1 MVQTNDTIKVMNEIL
16 TYYQLMYLAKLNHI
30 LKYTLK
36 INYSFK
42 HDATDYT
49 LTRMGKWVEGRGTQA
64 EFSTSLDNKIRINFM
79 LIPTGY
85 YEYSQETVIF
95 YNLDDDKHK
104 AKLTDVAKAMGIEK
118 SEANFIN
125 SLQI

>member
-1 MVQTNDTIKVMNEIL
+1 
-16 TYYQLMYLAKLNHI
+16 
-30 LKYTLK
+30 
-36 INYSFK
+36 
-42 HDATDYT
+42 
-49 LTRMGKWVEGRGTQA
+49 
-64 EFSTSLDNKIRINFM
+64 M

-125 SLQI
+125 SPDIFPSLSEGYIRIKIPNLL